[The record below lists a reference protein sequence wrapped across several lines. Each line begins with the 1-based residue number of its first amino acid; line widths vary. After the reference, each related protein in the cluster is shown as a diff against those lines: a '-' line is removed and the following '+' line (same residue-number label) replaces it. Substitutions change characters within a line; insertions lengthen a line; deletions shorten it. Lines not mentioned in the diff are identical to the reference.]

1 MDSHPSIAQ
10 TAIQTGAKVVCIDD
24 TYQRVDCCHAPD
36 GLLALGKVY
45 SVSGFSDCGG
55 VLLVGYRA
63 ISSKTGKNVGF
74 DPSRFCALEQ
84 FRLKFPKGISSI
96 QKKFDRTPSEGAIKR
111 ANQAR
116 PIAIP
121 EIDGVQ
127 ESRLLI
133 IQAIEVLEELFLG
146 NHEVEE
152 EETWL
157 DTGFVPDQSAPHV
170 RMELTELLHSPQLYA
185 SMNQSWT
192 FWQMLF
198 RRSSRIIFFSRQR
211 SPVANI
217 VYLMSRGGSRFT
229 ANYLN
234 GMLCESDFPVLTCS
248 AGMLAMS
255 PIRFCDARDPDVF
268 LKVLFDAHPHFDYA
282 FCDWQLAGAEL
293 ASAYKMTSD
302 GRISFLCPQ
311 HNSA

>member
-1 MDSHPSIAQ
+1 MDNEPAIAQ
-10 TAIQTGAKVVCIDD
+10 PAIQTGAKVVCIDD
-24 TYQRVDCCHAPD
+24 TYQRVDCCDAPD

-55 VLLVGYRA
+55 VLLVGLRA

-74 DPSRFCALEQ
+74 ASSRFCLLDQ

-96 QKKFDRTPSEGAIKR
+96 QNNARSTSEGAVKR
-111 ANQAR
+111 ANQVR

-127 ESRLLI
+127 ESRTLV
-133 IQAIEVLEELFLG
+133 IQAIEVLEELFHS
-146 NHEVEE
+146 NYEVDE

-198 RRSSRIIFFSRQR
+198 RRSARIIFFSRQR
-211 SPVANI
+211 SSVANI
-217 VYLMSRGGSRFT
+217 VYLMCRGGSRFT
-229 ANYLN
+229 AHYLN

-248 AGMLAMS
+248 AGVLSVS

-293 ASAYKMTSD
+293 ASAYKMTSV

-311 HNSA
+311 SCSA